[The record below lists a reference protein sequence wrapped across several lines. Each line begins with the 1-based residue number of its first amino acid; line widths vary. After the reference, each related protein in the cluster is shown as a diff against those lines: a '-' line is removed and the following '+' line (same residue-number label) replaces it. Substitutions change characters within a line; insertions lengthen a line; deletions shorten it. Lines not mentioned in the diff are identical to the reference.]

1 MLAVRLDKK
10 MESRINKLA
19 KITGRTKSYY
29 IREAV
34 EKHLDELEDLYIALY
49 RLEHPEKTVSLKDMI
64 KEHKKA

>member
-1 MLAVRLDKK
+1 